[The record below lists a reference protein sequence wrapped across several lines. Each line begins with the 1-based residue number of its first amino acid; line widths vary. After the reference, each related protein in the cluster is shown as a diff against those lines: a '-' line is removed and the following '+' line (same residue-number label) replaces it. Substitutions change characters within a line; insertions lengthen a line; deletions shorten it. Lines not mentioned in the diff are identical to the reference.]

1 MPLFGSLMGDLDDD
15 PFFGS
20 QMRSMR
26 QMNDMM
32 NSLFNDPF
40 GMMGANAITNGG
52 HRGRNPQNNLQM
64 TPFGFPPMPSFNIN
78 RIFTDFDNMGQGG
91 NCHSFTSRS
100 VMTMGNGPD
109 GRPQVYQETTS
120 TTTAPG
126 GVKETKK
133 TVSDSRTGVKKM
145 AIGHH
150 IGERAH
156 IMEREHN
163 VRSGEQE
170 ERQEFINLDEEE
182 AESFN
187 NEWESRTRNAAGAIT
202 NSHYGGHGHRSRP
215 DHRQLALPDPS
226 GRWTPSSRRSIRSPP
241 TSKTYTSPHTLSS
254 DVSGRNKSAAS
265 PAKPAAITAAAAA
278 AAATSAATSA
288 TTTSAATTAVTTSAS
303 TANATGNRKREHTPD
318 IKVSKKR
325 HAVSDNN
332 I

>member
-1 MPLFGSLMGDLDDD
+1 MSLFGLMGGDLDDD

-32 NSLFNDPF
+32 NSIFSDPF
-40 GMMGANAITNGG
+40 GMMGQNAITNGG
-52 HRGRNPQNNLQM
+52 HAGRHPQSNLQM
-64 TPFGFPPMPSFNIN
+64 MPFGFPPMPSFNMN
-78 RIFTDFDNMGQGG
+78 TIFRDFDNVAPGG
-91 NCHSFTSRS
+91 NCHSFTTRS

-109 GRPQVYQETTS
+109 GRPQVYQETMS

-133 TVSDSRTGVKKM
+133 TVHDSRTGVKKM

-156 IMEREHN
+156 ILEHEQN
-163 VRSGEQE
+163 IHSGEQE

-187 NEWESRTRNAAGAIT
+187 SEWQTRTRNAVGSS
-202 NSHYGGHGHRSRP
+202 SHYGGHGHRSRP

-226 GRWTPSSRRSIRSPP
+226 GGRYSR
-241 TSKTYTSPHTLSS
+241 KY
-254 DVSGRNKSAAS
+254 
-265 PAKPAAITAAAAA
+265 
-278 AAATSAATSA
+278 
-288 TTTSAATTAVTTSAS
+288 
-303 TANATGNRKREHTPD
+303 
-318 IKVSKKR
+318 
-325 HAVSDNN
+325 
-332 I
+332 

>member
-1 MPLFGSLMGDLDDD
+1 MSLFGSLMGDLDDD

-32 NSLFNDPF
+32 NSIFSDPF
-40 GMMGANAITNGG
+40 GMMGQNAITNGG
-52 HRGRNPQNNLQM
+52 HGARHPQSNLQM
-64 TPFGFPPMPSFNIN
+64 MPFGFPLMPSFNMN
-78 RIFTDFDNMGQGG
+78 TVFRDFDNVAQGG
-91 NCHSFTSRS
+91 NCHSFTTRS
-100 VMTMGNGPD
+100 VMTMANGPD
-109 GRPQVYQETTS
+109 GRPQVYQETMS

-156 IMEREHN
+156 ILEREHN
-163 VRSGEQE
+163 VHNGDQE

-187 NEWESRTRNAAGAIT
+187 NEWESRTRNAVGSIG
-202 NSHYGGHGHRSRP
+202 NSHYGNHGHRSRP

-226 GRWTPSSRRSIRSPP
+226 GGSRYSNSSRWVPSSRRSIRPSH
-241 TSKTYTSPHTLSS
+241 TSKTHNTPLPLSS
-254 DVSGRNKSAAS
+254 DTSGRGK
-265 PAKPAAITAAAAA
+265 PTDTAKPTAAIVAGA
-278 AAATSAATSA
+278 AAATATAAASSSTSA
-288 TTTSAATTAVTTSAS
+288 PSV
-303 TANATGNRKREHTPD
+303 TGNRKREHTPD
-318 IKVSKKR
+318 VKVSKKR
-325 HAVSDNN
+325 HAVSDSN

>member
-1 MPLFGSLMGDLDDD
+1 MSLFGSLMGDLDDD

-32 NSLFNDPF
+32 NSIFSDPF
-40 GMMGANAITNGG
+40 GMMGQNAITNGG
-52 HRGRNPQNNLQM
+52 HGARHPQSNLQM
-64 TPFGFPPMPSFNIN
+64 MPFGFPLMPSFNMN
-78 RIFTDFDNMGQGG
+78 TVFRDFDNVAQGG
-91 NCHSFTSRS
+91 NCHSFTTRS
-100 VMTMGNGPD
+100 VMTMANGPD
-109 GRPQVYQETTS
+109 GRPQVYQETMS

-156 IMEREHN
+156 ILEREHN
-163 VRSGEQE
+163 VHNGDQE

-187 NEWESRTRNAAGAIT
+187 NEWESRTRNAVGSIG
-202 NSHYGGHGHRSRP
+202 NSHYGNHGHRSRP

-226 GRWTPSSRRSIRSPP
+226 GG
-241 TSKTYTSPHTLSS
+241 SS
-254 DVSGRNKSAAS
+254 DTSGRGK
-265 PAKPAAITAAAAA
+265 PTDTAKPTAAVVAGA
-278 AAATSAATSA
+278 AAATATATSSSS
-288 TTTSAATTAVTTSAS
+288 TSAPSV
-303 TANATGNRKREHTPD
+303 TGNRKREHTPD
-318 IKVSKKR
+318 VKVSKKR
-325 HAVSDNN
+325 HAVSDSN

>member
-1 MPLFGSLMGDLDDD
+1 MFGLMGGDLDDD

-32 NSLFNDPF
+32 NSIFNDPF
-40 GMMGANAITNGG
+40 GMMGQNAITNGG
-52 HRGRNPQNNLQM
+52 HAGRHPQSNLQM
-64 TPFGFPPMPSFNIN
+64 MPFGFPPMPSFNMN
-78 RIFTDFDNMGQGG
+78 TLFRDFDNVAPGG
-91 NCHSFTSRS
+91 NCHSFTTRS

-109 GRPQVYQETTS
+109 GRPQVYQETMS

-133 TVSDSRTGVKKM
+133 TVHDSRTGVKKM

-156 IMEREHN
+156 ILEQEHN
-163 VRSGEQE
+163 IHSGEQE

-187 NEWESRTRNAAGAIT
+187 SEWKTRTRNAVGSS
-202 NSHYGGHGHRSRP
+202 SHYSGHGHRSRP

-226 GRWTPSSRRSIRSPP
+226 GGSSEA
-241 TSKTYTSPHTLSS
+241 
-254 DVSGRNKSAAS
+254 SGRSS
-265 PAKPAAITAAAAA
+265 KPLAITAKPSSTAAAS
-278 AAATSAATSA
+278 TSAP
-288 TTTSAATTAVTTSAS
+288 S
-303 TANATGNRKREHTPD
+303 TTGNRKREHTPD
-318 IKVSKKR
+318 VKVSKKR
-325 HAVSDNN
+325 HAVSDSN